1 MEQELIDIYDNLPN
15 RIRCMKDYH
24 VRRDLQRM
32 YRTCEN
38 IKREIA
44 REQVNCRNGRDSH
57 ALLQLRNKFTESV
70 TNLDQYVTLA
80 LLSI

>member
-1 MEQELIDIYDNLPN
+1 MDYAEALEIYRNLPG
-15 RIRCMKDYH
+15 RIRDISQYS

-38 IKREIA
+38 LKREVD
-44 REQVNCRNGRDSH
+44 RETVNTRFGSNHRLWDLH
-57 ALLQLRNKFTESV
+57 NKFVESV
-70 TNLDQYVTLA
+70 TSLDQYVTLA